1 MEVEAPSMDDEMV
14 DEYGDIFNLGSEDEE
29 MFGDW

>member
-1 MEVEAPSMDDEMV
+1 MEVDEDIV
-14 DEYGDIFNLGSEDEE
+14 STVTYDEYGDIFNLGSEDEE